1 MTHNVMMR
9 FHNTPPHSATDGAQK
24 QPSGCSEAA
33 VPLLRPRA
41 EPQPEQ
47 AGTERVPREAG
58 FKVSS
63 GEGRASAAAAE
74 TFPPFP
80 AVPYPGL
87 RAAFHWAAKKAATR
101 SALPSSHRDPPPGA
115 SPAGNFPTPPLF
127 SFRAGSHVSQT
138 LR

>member
-47 AGTERVPREAG
+47 AETERVPREAG

-63 GEGRASAAAAE
+63 GEGRAGVAAAA

-80 AVPYPGL
+80 AVP
-87 RAAFHWAAKKAATR
+87 
-101 SALPSSHRDPPPGA
+101 
-115 SPAGNFPTPPLF
+115 
-127 SFRAGSHVSQT
+127 
-138 LR
+138 